1 AVSCILSVALGYYAY
16 ATHEKFNRT
25 IIYLKSIEP
34 ILASAKVAAERVDK
48 WIENVAEAS
57 VASNTDRNETSNSE
71 YSKETN
77 SGQAR
82 IFLDDHHLK
91 ERKMILKRIFD
102 AIAIIN
108 ADLRRSFILLDN

>member
-1 AVSCILSVALGYYAY
+1 SAVSCILSVALGYYAY

-34 ILASAKVAAERVDK
+34 ILASAKAAAERVDK

-57 VASNTDRNETSNSE
+57 VASNTNRNESSNS
-71 YSKETN
+71 SD
-77 SGQAR
+77 QAR
-82 IFLDDHHLK
+82 LFLNDHHLK
-91 ERKMILKRIFD
+91 GRKMILKRIFD